1 MREANMPWR
10 GACCTCELQNLVLV
24 RKISKGM
31 LVLVSSHDAAT
42 IAKSTEAQAFKVVA
56 KENTSTKASATMK
69 ATTVAKVVLE
79 ATACAARAGVHAKVK
94 LQRKT
99 TS

>member
-1 MREANMPWR
+1 MPWR

-31 LVLVSSHDAAT
+31 LVLMSSHDATT

-56 KENTSTKASATMK
+56 KENTSTKASATVK
-69 ATTVAKVVLE
+69 VTTIAKVQKWFWKQLHV
-79 ATACAARAGVHAKVK
+79 
-94 LQRKT
+94 
-99 TS
+99 